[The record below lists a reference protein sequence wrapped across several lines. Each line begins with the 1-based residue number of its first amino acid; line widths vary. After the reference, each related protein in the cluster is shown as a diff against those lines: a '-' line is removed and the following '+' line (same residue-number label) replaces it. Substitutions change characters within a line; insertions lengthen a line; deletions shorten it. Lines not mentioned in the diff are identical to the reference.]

1 MTKSEMFFISSVS
14 FIGGIGMASFFY
26 PSIVAKSTQWEIIVL
41 ALIIWVV
48 FYKNKI
54 AKAIGIIIAFF
65 ILGIILANFK
75 LVKVI
80 QLTAEERYFSGRVT
94 ITQEPKIKDNRQ
106 MFIVKLIKSE
116 EYFLVKT
123 SAYQDYQ
130 YGDNL
135 NLSCQLQL
143 PQNKNSDFDYKL
155 YLAKENVFYQCQ
167 KAQIKKLNSNSGN
180 IFYATLIKVKNK
192 FQKNIF
198 NLIPAPES
206 GLLSG
211 LILGGTNNLSL
222 EVKNN
227 FSQTGLLH
235 IVAVSGYNV
244 TIIAEYLMILGIFLG
259 LWRQQAFWLATVGIV
274 LFVSLTGLSSSA
286 VRAGIMGILLIWA
299 IKNGRLAN
307 SQNAI
312 LFAADLMLVINP
324 LLLRWD
330 VGFQLS
336 FLASL
341 GIIYFYPFLQHYLV
355 RKHKVMGL
363 SEVLF
368 LTISAQIFV
377 LPVLLFNFQKLSLI
391 SPLANLLI
399 LPIIPLTML
408 LGFLAVAMSFVSHY
422 IALIFVWL
430 AFLLL
435 KYEMLTINFLANLKY
450 SAVSVKITSS
460 GVVGWY
466 IILIGCIIWIKR
478 KNKKEKVN
486 A

>member
-1 MTKSEMFFISSVS
+1 MTKSKIFFVGSVG
-14 FIGGIGMASFFY
+14 FIGGIGIASFCY
-26 PSIVAKSTQWEIIVL
+26 PSIIAKSLQLEIVISL
-41 ALIIWVV
+41 LIILIV

-54 AKAIGIIIAFF
+54 VNAIGLIGIFF
-65 ILGIILANFK
+65 IFGIILANFK
-75 LVKVI
+75 LAKVV
-80 QLTAEERYFSGRVT
+80 QLTTGEKYFSGPVT
-94 ITQEPKIKDNRQ
+94 IIQEPKIKDKRQ
-106 MFIVKLIKSE
+106 TIIVKAIKNKE
-116 EYFLVKT
+116 RFLVNV

-130 YGDNL
+130 YGDDL
-135 NLSCQLQL
+135 KLSCQLQL
-143 PQNKNSDFDYKL
+143 PQNKNPDFDYKM

-167 KAQIKKLNSNSGN
+167 KTQIQKLNSNSGN
-180 IFYATLIKVKNK
+180 IFYATLIQVKNK
-192 FQKNIF
+192 FQQNIF

-227 FSQTGLLH
+227 FSQTGLMH

-259 LWRQQAFWLATVGIV
+259 LWRQQAFWLATLGII
-274 LFVSLTGLSSSA
+274 LFVMLTGLSSSA
-286 VRAGIMGILLIWA
+286 IRAGIMGILLIWA
-299 IKNGRLAN
+299 MKNGRLAN

-312 LFAADLMLVINP
+312 LFAADLMLIINP
-324 LLLRWD
+324 LLFRWD

-355 RKHKVMGL
+355 QKHQVMGL

-368 LTISAQIFV
+368 LTLSAQVFV

-408 LGFLAVAMSFVSHY
+408 VGFLAVVMSFASHY
-422 IALIFVWL
+422 LALIFAWL
-430 AFLLL
+430 AFLPL
-435 KYEMLTINFLANLKY
+435 KYETSMINFLASLKY
-450 SAVSVKITSS
+450 SAVTMRITRS
-460 GVVGWY
+460 GVVIWY
-466 IILIGCIIWIKR
+466 IILLGVICWVKR
-478 KNKKEKVN
+478 TIDQQRI